1 MPLSLRPPSLSD
13 PLSLRDYTTRFCA
26 FVRVYGDKSERGLRT
41 NGLRGR
47 QAATMPRATAASYPT
62 GRPRPPTARPSA
74 SARIRFRPP
83 LPLCRARRPFSA
95 LNRLPS
101 LAPVPPSL
109 STGPHN
115 GVALRGGNSKCFHF
129 SMLPRATLLISC
141 TNRNAYDSTSP
152 LKIITWFPLSPPLLE
167 RRSLRRRSPSFH
179 RRGRKEGVARGRGR
193 KSRSLC
199 ARTISRQPSIAEQRG
214 REREGELAG
223 ERDRRPQLPLK
234 GRTV

>member
-1 MPLSLRPPSLSD
+1 MKQLALLTNSCPAQYTCPCILPFIPLLTERVEMPSPSLSGTRTMPLSLRPPPPSLSD

-47 QAATMPRATAASYPT
+47 QAATVPRATAASFPT

-109 STGPHN
+109 CTGPHN
-115 GVALRGGNSKCFHF
+115 GVALRGGNSMCFLL
-129 SMLPRATLLISC
+129 SMLLKALLHISY
-141 TNRNAYDSTSP
+141 TNGS
-152 LKIITWFPLSPPLLE
+152 
-167 RRSLRRRSPSFH
+167 
-179 RRGRKEGVARGRGR
+179 V
-193 KSRSLC
+193 
-199 ARTISRQPSIAEQRG
+199 
-214 REREGELAG
+214 
-223 ERDRRPQLPLK
+223 
-234 GRTV
+234 